1 MGKIAYQQPIEHTSD
16 ATFQAWAS
24 NLHNAIIAAG
34 LVDPGDTGQLD
45 LSTATRPG
53 TNTWDGYRIYRFND
67 TNQGAY
73 PVFIRL
79 EFGTGSNA
87 GAPTIRFTIGQGSDG
102 AGTITGANVVSD
114 IVCSMTSVTG
124 SSTARRTRVM
134 CKDGVFWFAHGL
146 GFSTGVHAFLSIS
159 RAASS
164 DGSPNADG
172 VVVYYRGTPNA
183 SVLGL
188 TGFMVRAAAGVLNL
202 AQGSWCMAWGGV
214 TSTVTGGATQTFLHA
229 HPWPRIRL
237 APSVLTVIRTEYDD
251 DVEFDAITLGASPRR
266 FISLGSSLSSTS
278 NGGFCALP
286 NNAFYTLAME
296 WE

>member
-16 ATFQAWAS
+16 TTFRAWIT

-53 TNTWDGYRIYRFND
+53 TNSWAGYRIYRFND

-73 PVFIRL
+73 PVFLRL
-79 EFGTGSNA
+79 EFGTGANA
-87 GAPTIRFTIGQGSDG
+87 ANPTIRFTIGQGSDG
-102 AGTITGANVVSD
+102 AGNITGANVVSN
-114 IVCSMTSVTG
+114 IAFSTATVAG

-134 CKDGVFWFAHGL
+134 CKDGLFWFVHGL
-146 GFSTGVHAFLSIS
+146 EFSTNSAHALLSIS
-159 RAASS
+159 RACSS

-172 VVVYYRGTPNA
+172 IVVYHSGTTN
-183 SVLGL
+183 LNIDL
-188 TGFMVRAAAGVLNL
+188 TVFMIRAAAGTLNL
-202 AQGSWCMAWGGV
+202 VQGSWCMAWGGV

-237 APSVLTVIRTEYDD
+237 ASSVLTVAKTEYPDD
-251 DVEFDAITLGASPRR
+251 TEFDAITLGASPRR
-266 FISLGSSLSSTS
+266 FISLGNSLS
-278 NGGFCALP
+278 GAVAGFCAFP
-286 NNAFYTLAME
+286 NYSIYTLALE